1 MLLYWLCDNQ
11 RLVEELIILIPKCQT
26 FLQFLKLLLCLSV
39 NYIWLNLGNCI
50 FWGNYFELLNI
61 SLLVLSSDGSGSKN
75 FDPRWV
81 NFLWLWSGRVWSGLV
96 GSAIY
101 GLGLNLENFPRKC
114 QIFQFFSLQVEKNLF
129 GLGQKVPGSKAG
141 QHLTA
146 GQKYARVGSGPIS
159 SPQPVVIAMS

>member
-81 NFLWLWSGRVWSGLV
+81 NFLWLWSGRVWSGQPFMV
-96 GSAIY
+96 WVWIWKISPENVKFFNFFPFRSKKIS
-101 GLGLNLENFPRKC
+101 LGWVRKYPG
-114 QIFQFFSLQVEKNLF
+114 QRRVSILLRVKSML
-129 GLGQKVPGSKAG
+129 GLGQ
-141 QHLTA
+141 
-146 GQKYARVGSGPIS
+146 GPS
-159 SPQPVVIAMS
+159 LVLSQLS